1 MGALGFEWTVAL
13 RFLREGRMQTALIIG
28 GATVGVSV
36 IFFITAV
43 LTGVQSI

>member
-1 MGALGFEWTVAL
+1 MSGLGFELAVAL

-28 GATVGVSV
+28 GAGIGVAV

-43 LTGVQSI
+43 LTGRAI